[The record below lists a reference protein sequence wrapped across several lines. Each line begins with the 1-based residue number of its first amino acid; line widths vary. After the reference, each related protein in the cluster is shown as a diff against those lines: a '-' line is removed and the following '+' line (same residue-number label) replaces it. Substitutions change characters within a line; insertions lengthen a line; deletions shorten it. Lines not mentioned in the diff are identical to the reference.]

1 MTRPSSAI
9 FCRCTSA
16 LLIGFALSLSLG
28 CSSAPPAAEK
38 APPAVVKWEG
48 PQQVALEE
56 WTELAGTTS
65 PLPSRTA
72 RVTAPAEGR
81 VISLLVDQAGKAVT
95 EGQRIEKGT
104 VLVQL
109 DTTIAK
115 ANLQGAEANQS
126 VARAE
131 ELQAQ
136 NALEQAKFDV
146 KRLDEL
152 KAQDEKRQPGSTPLA
167 QPIDIFKANL
177 ALKDAEAKLA
187 AAKAKL
193 VAGEKQTEALRLQ
206 LNLMSLHAPI
216 GGHLGRIQAVIG
228 QTLHVGDSVADVIDL
243 DDEIDALCFVPARV
257 VAKLALKQ
265 PALTGGFDA
274 EPGIPQAEGEIVFI
288 GNQADPDTGNFAVKV
303 RFSNKEIKLA
313 ANRVLRVRVLTTPGR
328 ECLSI
333 RESALSEDEQR
344 PTVVIVTDIKTEKN
358 AEGKEETTGVA
369 RRVEAVLGIRDRTL
383 RQIEIVRLEDPEKD
397 PAKKWHGEVKDAIF
411 VVEGGNGL
419 QTGDAVKLDVDE
431 D

>member
-1 MTRPSSAI
+1 MTMNRPSTSGM
-9 FCRCTSA
+9 RSSA
-16 LLIGFALSLSLG
+16 LLVGFALCLSLG
-28 CSSAPPAAEK
+28 CSSAPPAEEK

-48 PQQVALEE
+48 PQKVALEE
-56 WTELAGTTS
+56 WTELAGTTV
-65 PLPSRTA
+65 PLPDRTA
-72 RVTAPAEGR
+72 RVAAPVEGR
-81 VISLLVDQAGKAVT
+81 VISLLTDQAGKSVT

-115 ANLQGAEANQS
+115 ANMQGAEANQAVS
-126 VARAE
+126 KAE
-131 ELQAQ
+131 EQQAQ

-152 KAQDEKRQPGSTPLA
+152 KAQDEKRPPDSTPLA

-193 VAGEKQTEALRLQ
+193 TAGEKQIEALRVQ
-206 LNLMSLHAPI
+206 MNLLSLHAPI
-216 GGHLGRIQAVIG
+216 NGRVGRIQAVIG

-243 DDEIDALCFVPARV
+243 DDEIDVLCFVPAKV

-274 EPGIPQAEGEIVFI
+274 DPGIPQAEGEIAFI
-288 GNQADPDTGNFAVKV
+288 SNQADPDTGNFAVKV
-303 RFSNKEIKLA
+303 RFSNKEAKLA
-313 ANRVLRVRVLTTPGR
+313 GNRVLRVRVLTTPGR

-333 RESALSEDEQR
+333 REAAVSEDEQT
-344 PTVVIVTDIKTEKN
+344 PTVVIVTNIKTEKN
-358 AEGKEETTGVA
+358 AEGKEETTGTA
-369 RRVEAVLGIRDRTL
+369 KRLMAVVGIRDRTL
-383 RQIEIVRLEDPEKD
+383 HQIEIVRLEDPEKD
-397 PAKKWHGEVKDAIF
+397 PGKKWTGDVKDAHF
-411 VVEGGNGL
+411 VVAGGNGL
-419 QTGDAVKLDVDE
+419 QTGDTVKLDVDE